1 MITRPQPSE
10 HSPYFSRYID
20 LVPDGDLLSLL
31 EDQHRVTQG
40 MLTPLPP
47 EKAKYRYA
55 DDKWSVTEVVGHMAD
70 TERIFAYRA
79 LRFARGDSAPLA
91 GYDENAYTPAGHFD
105 DRSLGDVLA
114 EFTAVRGA
122 TLALLRGLPPDTF
135 ARTGQADGKAVS
147 VRALA
152 YIIAGHERHH
162 LNLFRSRYG
171 LADGA

>member
-1 MITRPQPSE
+1 MIARPRPSE
-10 HSPYFSRYID
+10 HAPYFSRYID

-40 MLTPLPP
+40 MLVPLTP
-47 EKAKYRYA
+47 EGAKYRYA
-55 DDKWSVTEVVGHMAD
+55 DDKWSVTEVVGHLAD

-79 LRFARGDSAPLA
+79 LRFARGDGTPLA
-91 GYDENAYTPAGHFD
+91 GYDENAYTPAGRFD

-114 EFTAVRGA
+114 EFTTVRGA
-122 TLALLRGLPPDTF
+122 TVALLRGLPRDTF
-135 ARTGQADGKAVS
+135 SRTGQADGKPVS

-171 LADGA
+171 LADKA

>member
-1 MITRPQPSE
+1 MIARPQPSE

-31 EDQHRVTQG
+31 EDQHRVTRG
-40 MLTPLPP
+40 MLASLTP

-55 DDKWSVTEVVGHMAD
+55 DNKWSVTEVVGHLAD
-70 TERIFAYRA
+70 TERIFSYRA
-79 LRFARGDSAPLA
+79 LRFARGDGTPLA
-91 GYDENAYTPAGHFD
+91 GYDENAYTPAGRFD
-105 DRSLGDVLA
+105 ERSLGDVLA

-122 TLALLRGLPPDTF
+122 TAALLRGLLPDAF
-135 ARTGQADGKAVS
+135 SRTGQADGKPVS

-171 LADGA
+171 LSDGA